1 MKHGTI
7 VLAALALAAIP
18 SLAWGQG
25 APRSTAPAYQR
36 EVPARLLRQAKVSED
51 SALKVA
57 SARIPGGKVQALEL
71 ENENG
76 KLIWSWEFT
85 LAGRPGVYECNVNAL
100 DGSIVGVEHEMPKND
115 STRSQPGPAPKPR
128 P

>member
-1 MKHGTI
+1 MKCVPM
-7 VLAALALAAIP
+7 VLLVLGMGAIP
-18 SLAWGQG
+18 ALGVAQ
-25 APRSTAPAYQR
+25 ARPYPAHPYKR
-36 EVPARLLRQAKVSED
+36 EVPARLLHQAKVSED

-57 SARIPGGKVQALEL
+57 SARIPGGTVQALEL

-100 DGSIVGVEHEMPKND
+100 DGSIVGVEHEMPKSD
-115 STRSQPGPAPKPR
+115 SARAQPGTPR
-128 P
+128 QRP